1 MNRSTERSLITGRR
15 SGQRI
20 WYDGRNWTARTFY
33 NERASYRRSS
43 KSDNLVKVGRFII
56 GHGIEL
62 FRLAKEKGRYNREA
76 CGKHLSAKE
85 ALAG

>member
-1 MNRSTERSLITGRR
+1 LKRRRMNRSTERSLITRRR
-15 SGQRI
+15 SRQRI

-33 NERASYRRSS
+33 NEGASYRRSS
-43 KSDNLVKVGRFII
+43 KS
-56 GHGIEL
+56 ET
-62 FRLAKEKGRYNREA
+62 GRYNREA